1 VLDRKGAAATIRQ
14 SSNPIVL
21 VPRPRYRRRDKGGDN
36 CGDIPLK
43 GPDYGTPPEQAVN
56 PRAAGG
62 AFPRRVRGRASV
74 VDGLGN
80 RAIAD
85 QLIVGEE
92 TVKTHLRS
100 VYKKLDVRDRAQAVA
115 KMLRN
120 GIFA

>member
-1 VLDRKGAAATIRQ
+1 
-14 SSNPIVL
+14 
-21 VPRPRYRRRDKGGDN
+21 
-36 CGDIPLK
+36 
-43 GPDYGTPPEQAVN
+43 VN